1 MVHRSG
7 HGRTWRTSGSGIYQG
22 GTILNYTFNAGMQDL
37 DTLVIATVPIHTRTA
52 TPQAT
57 PDAALL
63 RPPPPPPGNSL
74 YANNPMAS
82 SPFVATK
89 GAAGTLHVASGAL
102 HCSITYEV
110 ALASNPPEVYQA
122 MAFFGMAFD
131 ASGTLLA
138 CCTFPTVCV
147 CMCWIV
153 EQGSHICL
161 AFCAVP
167 MEMCGVEV
175 CPQGDCAAATMQ
187 AATTFSKLAVTTGT
201 WAGGRCMSIDVLT
214 SQVPSCNLRHIH
226 SGWWPSDASGWLQCL
241 LHPAT
246 THSRRVLHDPNGN
259 RPVRDHCVARQQQRG
274 THQPCR
280 DIPHVSRAAS
290 IGF

>member
-1 MVHRSG
+1 
-7 HGRTWRTSGSGIYQG
+7 
-22 GTILNYTFNAGMQDL
+22 MQRCCVL
-37 DTLVIATVPIHTRTA
+37 LLLHLA
-52 TPQAT
+52 TPCMRTTPWRRHPLLPPRVQQARSMSLAGHCT
-57 PDAALL
+57 AASPTRLHSPAIHP
-63 RPPPPPPGNSL
+63 RCTKQWPSL
-74 YANNPMAS
+74 AWPLMLQ
-82 SPFVATK
+82 VHCLH
-89 GAAGTLHVASGAL
+89 AAR
-102 HCSITYEV
+102 
-110 ALASNPPEVYQA
+110 
-122 MAFFGMAFD
+122 
-131 ASGTLLA
+131 
-138 CCTFPTVCV
+138 FPTVCV

-280 DIPHVSRAAS
+280 DIPHVSRAAC